1 MSTWEQ
7 DRQDV
12 QEAAIGL
19 PFLPLEIPAFAD
31 PAFEPNAIRQPRR
44 YGNAD
49 SLTQPIT
56 RFLAERG
63 QVDILPADQITTLFE
78 EIYWSCYHIR
88 RLASSRSTDP
98 AYWSEALQYTLTLM
112 QRLEAAEEELFI
124 ANRRLVV
131 ACVKPFYWIGQIW
144 IADFLQEGS
153 RALGNAIRKFDFTRG
168 VPFYAYAQRS
178 IQNRLRNFFRDHIRT
193 GALGMK
199 PSYDMTRIRKVMDE
213 WKDRHNEE
221 PSEVVLAEMTGLP
234 AERIRRLLPLVH
246 QWQRLPRTP
255 LSLDAVLGDTQSSLH
270 ELVAD
275 HDQLDSAQE
284 VERNDVWEAVARLPE
299 RMQIIL
305 KRRYVEGYTLDEVGK
320 EFGLTRARIK
330 QLQDEAL
337 EKMRAILRETYAR
350 ERKT

>member
-1 MSTWEQ
+1 
-7 DRQDV
+7 
-12 QEAAIGL
+12 
-19 PFLPLEIPAFAD
+19 
-31 PAFEPNAIRQPRR
+31 
-44 YGNAD
+44 
-49 SLTQPIT
+49 
-56 RFLAERG
+56 
-63 QVDILPADQITTLFE
+63 
-78 EIYWSCYHIR
+78 
-88 RLASSRSTDP
+88 
-98 AYWSEALQYTLTLM
+98 
-112 QRLEAAEEELFI
+112 
-124 ANRRLVV
+124 
-131 ACVKPFYWIGQIW
+131 
-144 IADFLQEGS
+144 
-153 RALGNAIRKFDFTRG
+153 
-168 VPFYAYAQRS
+168 
-178 IQNRLRNFFRDHIRT
+178 
-193 GALGMK
+193 MK